1 MFTAMLE
8 ENQKNPGKY
17 NLSTVTKGIAA
28 GSIVPEFLM
37 RRINEEMGLPDLT
50 ICYGQTETSPVSF

>member
-8 ENQKNPGKY
+8 ENAKNPEKY
-17 NLSTVTKGIAA
+17 NLKTVTKGVAA

-37 RRINEEMGLPDLT
+37 RRINKEMGLPDLT
-50 ICYGQTETSPVSF
+50 ICYG